1 MNWALAAI
9 WSKVRSAAVPDPN
22 AARRKHRETA
32 AGADEDTC
40 HGRKTTAANAMPPSA
55 TAEAIRPKLLS
66 KPSRNWVRSADM
78 IYFSPT

>member
-1 MNWALAAI
+1 
-9 WSKVRSAAVPDPN
+9 
-22 AARRKHRETA
+22 
-32 AGADEDTC
+32 
-40 HGRKTTAANAMPPSA
+40 MPPSA